1 MASAATQF
9 GIVSAAISMAFGTA
23 EAVRRVIKWHRK
35 RLRAKKK
42 FRDIGVATDDIPA
55 AVEEELSIEC
65 STWDEDSLESCWYR
79 GGGDSSTSSFSSEV
93 ETVGNST
100 QASSVET
107 SSTAN
112 NAECNIIDIDS
123 PRTRMVEIVGMKSRI
138 WRRRKVKTG

>member
-1 MASAATQF
+1 M
-9 GIVSAAISMAFGTA
+9 
-23 EAVRRVIKWHRK
+23 
-35 RLRAKKK
+35 
-42 FRDIGVATDDIPA
+42 
-55 AVEEELSIEC
+55 
-65 STWDEDSLESCWYR
+65 ESCWYR

-112 NAECNIIDIDS
+112 SAECNIIDIDS
-123 PRTRMVEIVGMKSRI
+123 PSNQKYFMSLIVGTRMVEIVGMKSRI